1 MCVCVC
7 VCVRACAYVCVCVS
21 RSLLV
26 ISVCRLVLQMEQIKK
41 KLAALKEEKDVA
53 LEKADEAESRAKDAE
68 ARAEAVCY
76 VSYMCITLSF
86 LFFSDQI
93 AYLFHLLTICSIFP
107 MYIYFNMCIH
117 CIYRLDCPV
126 YSSCVLLSLRLIL
139 LFVHP
144 PPSPRRNLRCRP
156 KKGK

>member
-1 MCVCVC
+1 MCARACVRVRMCVCI
-7 VCVRACAYVCVCVS
+7 S
-21 RSLLV
+21 RPLLV

-76 VSYMCITLSF
+76 VSYMCISLSF

-117 CIYRLDCPV
+117 CIYRLDSPV
-126 YSSCVLLSLRLIL
+126 YSSCVLLSLQLIL
-139 LFVHP
+139 LFVHTP
-144 PPSPRRNLRCRP
+144 PP
-156 KKGK
+156 GGT